1 MNSEILEPRCAPA
14 RRARAAVPGPQVA
27 GTPAQT
33 RACPHLPTTT
43 SRNPGSADEGLSWQR
58 EPDLF
63 KLDCSLGR
71 GKKSQLESY
80 TIWVDFGK
88 SPAALPHQLPPA
100 GPLGCPHPTQ
110 GALMHVLHGNPA
122 RGEGDSRVSRGQ
134 GLSGGQEAE
143 PHKRAP
149 KLRQCGTAAPGHCA
163 REGVPPLPKVR
174 RSRHGRLVP
183 PGPACV
189 FGLNYCCYCCG

>member
-14 RRARAAVPGPQVA
+14 RRAGRCSRSAGGWDPRADPCLPAPPHHDLPQPWVCRRRSVMAKGTGSFQIRLLLRKRKKIAVGKLYNLGGFWKEPSSASP
-27 GTPAQT
+27 
-33 RACPHLPTTT
+33 
-43 SRNPGSADEGLSWQR
+43 SAD
-58 EPDLF
+58 
-63 KLDCSLGR
+63 
-71 GKKSQLESY
+71 
-80 TIWVDFGK
+80 
-88 SPAALPHQLPPA
+88 PA

-149 KLRQCGTAAPGHCA
+149 KLRQCGTAAPGHCT

-189 FGLNYCCYCCG
+189 FGLNHCCYCCG